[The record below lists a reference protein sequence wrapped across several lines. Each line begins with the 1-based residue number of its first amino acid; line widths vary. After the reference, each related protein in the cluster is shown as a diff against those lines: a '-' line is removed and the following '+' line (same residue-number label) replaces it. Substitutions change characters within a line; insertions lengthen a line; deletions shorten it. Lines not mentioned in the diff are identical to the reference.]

1 MDTLQRMWGE
11 IQKIHGA
18 ANLDARDYQARM
30 YKGIKMV
37 RSESGIRV
45 YSAET
50 DFYRE
55 ITIWF
60 DKTSSSFMDCA
71 HEYLKHKYLNKL
83 DEVERRVKEE
93 INSTKNHKRVA
104 ALKVRR
110 TNLLNK
116 YNEINS
122 KEATGR

>member
-1 MDTLQRMWGE
+1 M
-11 IQKIHGA
+11 IHGA
-18 ANLDARDYQARM
+18 ANLDAKDYEARI

-37 RSESGIRV
+37 KSESGIRV

-50 DFYRE
+50 DFYKD

-60 DKTSSSFMDCA
+60 DKSSSSFKDCA

-83 DEVERRVKEE
+83 DEVERRVKQE
-93 INSTKNHKRVA
+93 INSAKNHKRVA

-122 KEATGR
+122 